1 MLVAADAGKDRV
13 IARVGMAH
21 GAWIAGMFAAA
32 DGKLVSEGSARPTGG
47 CVAGSTSRRKSGC
60 NMIGINDARV
70 PALMAGVAGSG
81 SARVHPC
88 DMATSA
94 WNGRVRSGELES
106 GSSVVERG
114 RSPGCGGVTDHA
126 ILWESGCNMAR
137 IHGTGIAA
145 QMA

>member
-21 GAWIAGMFAAA
+21 GACIVGMSAAA
-32 DGKLVSEGSARPTGG
+32 DGKLVSEGGARPAGG
-47 CVAGSTSRRKSGC
+47 RVAGSTSCRKSGC
-60 NMIGINDARV
+60 NMIGVSDARV
-70 PALMAGVAGSG
+70 PALVAGVAGGG

-94 WNGRVRSGELES
+94 WNGRVRSGELEA
-106 GSSVVERG
+106 GSAVVERG
-114 RSPGCGGVTDHA
+114 RSPGCGRVTDHA
-126 ILWESGCNMAR
+126 ILRESGCNMAR
-137 IHGTGIAA
+137 IHCAGVTA